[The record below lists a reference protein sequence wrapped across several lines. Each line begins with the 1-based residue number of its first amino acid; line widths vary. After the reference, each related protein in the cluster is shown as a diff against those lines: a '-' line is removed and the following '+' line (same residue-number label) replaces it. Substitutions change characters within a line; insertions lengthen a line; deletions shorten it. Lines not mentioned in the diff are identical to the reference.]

1 MGCTWGSDLVL
12 LWLWPRAAAPI
23 QTLVWERAYAV
34 GAAVKR
40 KNNLGAMTQYLGL
53 VNPNQILFFPFFK
66 NDFIVMNVFVCSFV
80 FLGPHHGTWS
90 IQSCSCWPMPQPQ
103 ECQIRY
109 VSVTY
114 SAACDNTRS
123 LTHWVGSGME
133 PESSWTLV
141 RFVTAEPQWEPPVL
155 GYDKI
160 L

>member
-1 MGCTWGSDLVL
+1 VSPKAKELKTIYLKLYCEDRSSHWSSSKDSTVVTAVAWVHSL
-12 LWLWPRAAAPI
+12 A
-23 QTLVWERAYAV
+23 WELPHAV

-40 KNNLGAMTQYLGL
+40 KNNLEAMTQYLGL

-103 ECQIRY
+103 ECQIRD

-123 LTHWVGSGME
+123 LTH
-133 PESSWTLV
+133 
-141 RFVTAEPQWEPPVL
+141 
-155 GYDKI
+155 
-160 L
+160 